1 MDSESLLRV
10 LADGRP
16 HSIASLA
23 ASLGETPGEI
33 ERQAGQLERWGWRAE
48 VLPGGRYR
56 LPLPVDLLDAEAL
69 AAALGPAASRLVARL
84 DLFAEIDS
92 TNTYLLGRG
101 PEPGRMNVCL
111 AEFQNAGRGRRG
123 RRWSAPFAA
132 GLCLSASWRFIE
144 RPAELP
150 ALTLAVG
157 VAARRV
163 LERLAQLQVELK
175 WPNDLVW
182 NDRKLGGILV
192 ETISDPGGG
201 CYAVAGLG
209 LNVAMPPGSLQEISD
224 WPKGAADLNA
234 ATGGSPPRRARLAAA
249 LIESLG
255 ELFSTYAATGFGPY
269 RDELAAADYLKGKRV
284 SVTGAAEVLG
294 GTARG
299 LDTDGAL
306 RVEVAAG
313 RCRRVV
319 SGEVSVR
326 MGE

>member
-16 HSIASLA
+16 HSCVSLA
-23 ASLGETPGEI
+23 ACLGASPSEI
-33 ERQAGQLERWGWRAE
+33 ERQAAKLERWGWQAE
-48 VLPGGRYR
+48 ALPGESYR
-56 LPLPVDLLDAEAL
+56 LPLPLDLLDADSL
-69 AAALGPAASRLVARL
+69 AAALRPVASRLVARL
-84 DLFAEIDS
+84 DLFAELGS
-92 TNTYLLGRG
+92 TNSYLLSRV

-123 RRWSAPFAA
+123 RRWTAPFAS
-132 GLCLSASWRFIE
+132 GLCLSAGWQFAE
-144 RPAELP
+144 TPPELP
-150 ALTLAVG
+150 ALTLAIG

-163 LERLAQLQVELK
+163 LERLASLRVALK

-192 ETISDPGGG
+192 ETVTGAGGG

-209 LNVAMPPGSLQEISD
+209 LNVALPPASLREISD
-224 WPKGAADLNA
+224 WPKGATDLKA
-234 ATGGSPPRRARLAAA
+234 AMGGSPPRRAVLAAA
-249 LIESLG
+249 LIESLA
-255 ELFSTYAATGFGPY
+255 ELFSTYGATGFSPY
-269 RDELAAADYLKGKRV
+269 RGELAAADYLNGRRV
-284 SVTGAAEVLG
+284 SVASASEILR

-299 LDTDGAL
+299 LDADGAL

-313 RCRRVV
+313 CYRRVV

-326 MGE
+326 PGV